1 MVFLFIVLVI
11 SYFIHDYDTS
21 ISMFFFNN
29 YTEIVLFVIDM
40 TFKALH
46 DADPLDPSVLVL
58 QDRHRSHLV
67 DINEVCI
74 LLNIKY
80 YYIL

>member
-1 MVFLFIVLVI
+1 MTMILV
-11 SYFIHDYDTS
+11 SQC
-21 ISMFFFNN
+21 FFFNN
-29 YTEIVLFVIDM
+29 YTKIVLFVTDM
-40 TFKALH
+40 AFKALH
-46 DADPLDPSVLVL
+46 DADPLYLSILVL

-67 DINEVCI
+67 DMEEVCI